1 MESNMQVPRRIFASL
16 TIAAVLVFG
25 ISAPA
30 YAKDTIDSSNQSEQL
45 SNANEY
51 IAEWTE
57 LNESARTPTSSK
69 IL

>member
-30 YAKDTIDSSNQSEQL
+30 YAEDTIDSSNQSEQL

-51 IAEWTE
+51 IAE
-57 LNESARTPTSSK
+57 
-69 IL
+69 

>member
-1 MESNMQVPRRIFASL
+1 MQVPRRIFASL

-30 YAKDTIDSSNQSEQL
+30 YAEDTIDSANQSEQL

-51 IAEWTE
+51 IAE
-57 LNESARTPTSSK
+57 
-69 IL
+69 

>member
-1 MESNMQVPRRIFASL
+1 MTKKIFKSNILVA
-16 TIAAVLVFG
+16 AAVLVFG

-51 IAEWTE
+51 IAE
-57 LNESARTPTSSK
+57 
-69 IL
+69 